1 MGRKNLFFCFMSF
14 PNYFRIIHLVSL
26 QKLSKKLTFLTF
38 WYAQVGVRVSRVR
51 NDSFSENFAKVLNE
65 WTPLILPLQNKIFII
80 HVTAEG
86 VASWN
91 GKLGKRES

>member
-1 MGRKNLFFCFMSF
+1 MSF
-14 PNYFRIIHLVSL
+14 PNYLKIIHLASL
-26 QKLSKKLTFLTF
+26 QKFSKKLTFLTF
-38 WYAQVGVRVSRVR
+38 WYAHVRVRVSRVR
-51 NDSFSENFAKVLNE
+51 NGSFSENFVKVLNE